1 MIKTIACLVG
11 FLITSPALARAPSA
25 ENVCVNYGPCPLN
38 LSSFV
43 CTDTPQSSFVRR
55 ICYDAPK
62 SFMAINLQ
70 GTWYPYCEIDAGTV
84 NALITASSVGG
95 FYNQNIR
102 SRRDGTR
109 GPFDCRDHP
118 LPDY

>member
-1 MIKTIACLVG
+1 MIRTIVFLLG
-11 FLITSPALARAPSA
+11 FLVALPAFARVPVA
-25 ENVCVNYGPCPLN
+25 ETVCVKYGPCPLS
-38 LSSFV
+38 LSTFV

-62 SFMAINLQ
+62 SFMVINLK

-84 NALITASSVGG
+84 NALITAKSVGR

-102 SRRDGTR
+102 SRRDGTH
-109 GPFDCRDHP
+109 GHCQSK
-118 LPDY
+118 LA